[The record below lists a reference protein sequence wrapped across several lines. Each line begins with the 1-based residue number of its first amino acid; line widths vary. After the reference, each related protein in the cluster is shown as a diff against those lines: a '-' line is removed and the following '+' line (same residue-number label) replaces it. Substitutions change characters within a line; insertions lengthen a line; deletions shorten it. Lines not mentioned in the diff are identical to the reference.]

1 MKYLITGITG
11 FLGPH
16 LAKKVDKRGLRGLW
30 ISEN

>member
-16 LAKKVDKRGLRGLW
+16 LAIKLLKEGHDVYGF
-30 ISEN
+30 STH